1 MDKHLTTRKPKTKVK
16 TSGTYVLA
24 QPDDGIVPIS
34 PDKSSTTVPTLQIT
48 PEVRKR
54 AANLMDAS
62 NLSPGSMNFLQAE
75 AGPLLDDHDYMEQPQ
90 TPKKKKLCRKK
101 DKETAVKPKSP
112 VKPMK
117 QSEENPPKQPDEEEP
132 FFDRLVQYIIAN
144 KRHITGMT
152 MQCVSSNQWVTVNI
166 KSDPEPEP
174 EVIPLPDFVN
184 Q

>member
-1 MDKHLTTRKPKTKVK
+1 MEKHLTSRKPKTKVK
-16 TSGTYVLA
+16 TTGTYVLQ

-34 PDKSSTTVPTLQIT
+34 PDKSTTTVPVLQIT

-54 AANLMDAS
+54 AANLMDATKF
-62 NLSPGSMNFLQAE
+62 SPGTMDYLEAE
-75 AGPLLDDHDYMEQPQ
+75 AGPLLDDQDYMEQPK
-90 TPKKKKLCRKK
+90 TPKKKKLCRNK
-101 DKETAVKPKSP
+101 DKEGAKPRSP

-117 QSEENPPKQPDEEEP
+117 QTEPNPPNEPEEEEP

-152 MQCVSSNQWVTVNI
+152 MQTISTNQWVTVNI
-166 KSDPEPEP
+166 KSDPEPEKT
-174 EVIPLPDFVN
+174 VIQLPDFVN